1 MIRKFADME
10 CEVREHMRGGPGTVT
25 VRHLF
30 KQEEFTAKV
39 RLCATCII
47 PPGAGIGPHTHE
59 TEDEVYIVTR
69 GTGILDDGETKTR
82 VNTGDA
88 ILTGNGAS
96 HAIFNDGAEP
106 LELTAFI
113 ATYPP
118 KASP

>member
-1 MIRKFADME
+1 MIRNFADME
-10 CEVREHMRGGPGTVT
+10 CETREHMRGGPGTVT
-25 VRHLF
+25 IRHLF
-30 KQEEFTAKV
+30 TVEEFTAPV

-69 GTGILDDGETKTR
+69 GSGILDDGETKTR
-82 VNTGDA
+82 VTIGDA

-96 HAIFNDGAEP
+96 HAISNDGDEP

-113 ATYPP
+113 ACYPKQAQP
-118 KASP
+118 